1 MTATAGSPQDLR
13 HVDALGAERPSTRLQ
28 AALTLGTHP
37 GPGLV
42 DALVARCAVEPDFYV
57 RDMLTWA
64 LTRLPWAVT
73 VPLLLDALES
83 AAPQPRSQALHTLSK
98 IGDGAAWPAVAEHLD
113 AEDDEVA
120 RASWRASV
128 SLVPVGA
135 EAALAARLAGE
146 LGRGGPEV
154 RRSLS
159 RALAALGDH
168 GADAVESA
176 GRSGDA
182 DVSGH
187 VRDTLALMADPDAAA
202 DAQVDAARRVRA
214 LGPQAAQGDRC

>member
-1 MTATAGSPQDLR
+1 MYTGRRPADLLEHPHSSVRLRAALAAGSQPD
-13 HVDALGAERPSTRLQ
+13 
-28 AALTLGTHP
+28 AALAKT
-37 GPGLV
+37 LV
-42 DALVARCAVEPDFYV
+42 DRCAVEPDFYV

-64 LTRLPWAVT
+64 LTRLPSAVT
-73 VPLLLDALES
+73 VPLLVDALGS
-83 AAPQPRSQALHTLSK
+83 VAPQPRSQALHTLSK

-128 SLVPVGA
+128 SLVPFGA

-146 LGRGGPEV
+146 LGRGDREV

-168 GADAVESA
+168 GAAAAESA

-182 DVSGH
+182 DVRGH
-187 VRDTLALMADPDAAA
+187 VRDTLTLMADPDAVA
-202 DAQVDAARRVRA
+202 DAQVGAARRVRA
-214 LGPQAAQGDRC
+214 LGPQAVQDD